1 MKRILII
8 VALAAACCAL
18 PAQNRKQTTAKKART
33 TQTTKTRKTAQQ
45 QKTTTSAAKKGQ
57 KGKSRG
63 NNASAQKKPVYTNAS
78 IKGLEK
84 QRSQIQQKIKE
95 QEQALKKNQA
105 DVSQRLQH
113 LEALNTQ
120 IGESERNIEGIEK
133 DIKGLNGNMQ
143 VLQSQLSTLQS
154 QLKDRQRKYIRSLRS
169 LAHRQTVQDKLM
181 FIFSAKNFAQMYRRF
196 RFVREYAQ
204 YQRQQ
209 GEMLKAKQRQVDAK
223 HQQLSHVKGQKNVL
237 LNKGVRQRQ
246 VLENQHTEQQ
256 QVVASL
262 QSQQKTIQKVIAEQ
276 RQKDAALNAQIDRLV
291 AIEVEKAH
299 QRAVAEAKRKAAA
312 AAAAKARAEALK
324 KQREEALARERENQR
339 RIEAARAH
347 EAQLKEQARKAA
359 AAEAAAR
366 QAREEAQRREAQA
379 AQQRAAE
386 AREAEA
392 QRQKALAEQQAREAE
407 AQRQAAE
414 RKAEADQERSRQ
426 EMQRAQ
432 HQAQEAQRYSASDR
446 MMNGGFEANR
456 GRLPM
461 PITGNYKIVSRY
473 GMHNV
478 EGLNNVQLDNKGI
491 KIKGNPGC
499 QARAVYD
506 GEVTSVFGFGG
517 TRGVM
522 VRHGIYI
529 SVYFNLSSVSV
540 HSGQHVSAR
549 QILGTVGP
557 GNILQFQLRK
567 ETATLNPEAWLGR

>member
-379 AQQRAAE
+379 APQRAAE

>member
-1 MKRILII
+1 
-8 VALAAACCAL
+8 
-18 PAQNRKQTTAKKART
+18 
-33 TQTTKTRKTAQQ
+33 
-45 QKTTTSAAKKGQ
+45 
-57 KGKSRG
+57 
-63 NNASAQKKPVYTNAS
+63 
-78 IKGLEK
+78 
-84 QRSQIQQKIKE
+84 
-95 QEQALKKNQA
+95 
-105 DVSQRLQH
+105 
-113 LEALNTQ
+113 
-120 IGESERNIEGIEK
+120 
-133 DIKGLNGNMQ
+133 
-143 VLQSQLSTLQS
+143 
-154 QLKDRQRKYIRSLRS
+154 
-169 LAHRQTVQDKLM
+169 M

-223 HQQLSHVKGQKNVL
+223 HQQLSHVRGQKRVL

-246 VLENQHTEQQ
+246 VLQNQQTEQQ

-324 KQREEALARERENQR
+324 RQREEAAARARENQR
-339 RIEAARAH
+339 RIEEARAR
-347 EAQLKEQARKAA
+347 EAQLKEQARRAA

-366 QAREEAQRREAQA
+366 QAREEARKREAQA

-414 RKAEADQERSRQ
+414 RKAEADRQRSQQ

-432 HQAQEAQRYSASDR
+432 QQAQEAQRYSASDR
-446 MMNGGFEANR
+446 MLNGGFEANR

-549 QILGTVGP
+549 QVLGTVGP

>member
-8 VALAAACCAL
+8 LALVSACCAL
-18 PAQNRKQTTAKKART
+18 PAQNRRQTTTKKP
-33 TQTTKTRKTAQQ
+33 KTAQKVQ
-45 QKTTTSAAKKGQ
+45 AKASSRSSRRATAVNPKRQ
-57 KGKSRG
+57 KGKGKAANTTAAKR
-63 NNASAQKKPVYTNAS
+63 PVYTNAS

-95 QEQALKKNQA
+95 QERALKKNQA
-105 DVSQRLQH
+105 DVSSRLQH

-120 IGESERNIEGIEK
+120 IGESQRNIDGIEQ

-143 VLQSQLSTLQS
+143 VLQSQLGTLQA
-154 QLKDRQRKYIRSLRS
+154 QLRDRQRKYIRSLRS

-223 HQQLSHVKGQKNVL
+223 HQQLSHVRGQKRVL

-246 VLENQHTEQQ
+246 VLQNQQTEQQ

-291 AIEVEKAH
+291 AIEVEKA
-299 QRAVAEAKRKAAA
+299 RAR
-312 AAAAKARAEALK
+312 
-324 KQREEALARERENQR
+324 
-339 RIEAARAH
+339 
-347 EAQLKEQARKAA
+347 A

-366 QAREEAQRREAQA
+366 QAREEARKREAQA

-414 RKAEADQERSRQ
+414 RKAEADRQRSQQ

-432 HQAQEAQRYSASDR
+432 QQAQEAQRYSASDR
-446 MMNGGFEANR
+446 MLNGGFEANR

-549 QILGTVGP
+549 QVLGTVGP

>member
-379 AQQRAAE
+379 APQRAAE

-432 HQAQEAQRYSASDR
+432 HQAHEAQRYSASDR

>member
-379 AQQRAAE
+379 APQRAAE

-540 HSGQHVSAR
+540 HSGQHVRAR

>member
-223 HQQLSHVKGQKNVL
+223 HQQLSHVKGQKNAL

>member
-324 KQREEALARERENQR
+324 KKREEALARERENQR

>member
-33 TQTTKTRKTAQQ
+33 MQTTKTRKTAQQ

>member
-432 HQAQEAQRYSASDR
+432 QQAQEAQRYSASDR

>member
-567 ETATLNPEAWLGR
+567 ETTKLNPESWLGR

>member
-1 MKRILII
+1 
-8 VALAAACCAL
+8 
-18 PAQNRKQTTAKKART
+18 
-33 TQTTKTRKTAQQ
+33 
-45 QKTTTSAAKKGQ
+45 
-57 KGKSRG
+57 
-63 NNASAQKKPVYTNAS
+63 
-78 IKGLEK
+78 
-84 QRSQIQQKIKE
+84 
-95 QEQALKKNQA
+95 
-105 DVSQRLQH
+105 
-113 LEALNTQ
+113 
-120 IGESERNIEGIEK
+120 
-133 DIKGLNGNMQ
+133 
-143 VLQSQLSTLQS
+143 
-154 QLKDRQRKYIRSLRS
+154 
-169 LAHRQTVQDKLM
+169 M

-379 AQQRAAE
+379 APQRAAE

>member
-8 VALAAACCAL
+8 LALVSACCAL
-18 PAQNRKQTTAKKART
+18 PAQNRRQTTTKKP
-33 TQTTKTRKTAQQ
+33 KTAQKVQ
-45 QKTTTSAAKKGQ
+45 AKASSRSSRRATAVNPKRQ
-57 KGKSRG
+57 KGKGKAANTTAAKR
-63 NNASAQKKPVYTNAS
+63 PVYTNAS

-95 QEQALKKNQA
+95 QEKALKKNQA
-105 DVSQRLQH
+105 DVSSRLQH

-120 IGESERNIEGIEK
+120 IGESQRNIDGIEQ

-143 VLQSQLSTLQS
+143 VLQSQLGTLQA
-154 QLKDRQRKYIRSLRS
+154 QLRDRQRKYIRSLRS

-223 HQQLSHVKGQKNVL
+223 HQQLSHVRGQKRVL

-246 VLENQHTEQQ
+246 VLQNQQTEQQ

-324 KQREEALARERENQR
+324 RQREEAAARARENQR
-339 RIEAARAH
+339 RIEEARAR
-347 EAQLKEQARKAA
+347 EAQLKEQARRAA

-366 QAREEAQRREAQA
+366 QAREEARKREAQA

-414 RKAEADQERSRQ
+414 RKAAADRQRSQQ

-432 HQAQEAQRYSASDR
+432 QQAQEAQRYSASDR
-446 MMNGGFEANR
+446 MLNGGFEANR

-549 QILGTVGP
+549 QVLGTVGP